1 MTKRAWVLWG
11 VALVG
16 LAGAVLVLDPLNDGT
31 LQRVLGRLPKAE
43 GAAAQAPRGQQG
55 GGGRAIPVEIAK
67 AAKKPVPVRVEAL
80 GNVTP
85 IASVAI
91 KSRIET
97 MITEVHF
104 NDGAFIKQGDLL
116 FILDSRQIAAQIK
129 QSEAIIAGAR
139 AQLEQAQRDVERHT
153 ELMAKN
159 ATTQVALQN
168 ARTQVNIWRAT
179 VESNTAHLDNLKVQ
193 LDYCTIRAP
202 ISGRIS
208 AANVKVGSFVRPSD
222 LAPLATI
229 NQIAPIYVSFGIS
242 QRVLPEVR
250 DALVEG
256 SGQVEASVPSES
268 RRAKG
273 RVTMIENAVDAATGM
288 VMVRATMD
296 NVDEMLWPGTL
307 VNTQLTLRV
316 EQAVTVPTVAVQTG
330 QTGTFVFV
338 VKDNVA
344 SVQPVQV
351 IRTLANEAVIGK
363 GLNGDE
369 TVVTEG
375 QLLLTNG
382 ARVAPRAPAQA
393 GS

>member
-55 GGGRAIPVEIAK
+55 AGGRAIPVEIAK

>member
-1 MTKRAWVLWG
+1 LWG
-11 VALVG
+11 VALAG
-16 LAGAVLVLDPLNDGT
+16 LAGAALVLDPLDSGT
-31 LQRVLGRLPKAE
+31 LQRLTGRGPKPE
-43 GAAAQAPRGQQG
+43 GAVAQAPRGQQG
-55 GGGRAIPVEIAK
+55 GGGRAIPVEITK
-67 AAKKPVPVRVEAL
+67 AEKKPVPVRLEAL

-91 KSRIET
+91 KSRLET
-97 MITEVHF
+97 MITQVHF
-104 NDGAFIKQGDLL
+104 NDGAVVKQGDLL
-116 FILDSRQIAAQIK
+116 FVLDSRQIEAQVK
-129 QSEAIIAGAR
+129 QSEAVIAGAK

-179 VESNTAHLDNLKVQ
+179 VESNTANLDNLKVQ
-193 LDYCTIRAP
+193 LDFCTIRAP

-208 AANVKVGSFVRPSD
+208 AANVKAGNFVRPSD

-229 NQIAPIYVSFGIS
+229 NQIAPIYVSFGLS

-256 SGQVEASVPSES
+256 SGVVDAIIPGES
-268 RRAKG
+268 RRAHG

-296 NVDEMLWPGTL
+296 NADEMLWPGTL

-316 EQAVTVPTVAVQTG
+316 EQAVTVPIVAVQTG

-338 VKDNVA
+338 IKDNVA

-351 IRTLANEAVIGK
+351 ARTLGDQAVIGK
-363 GLNGDE
+363 GLSGGE
-369 TVVTEG
+369 TVVTDG

-382 ARVAPRAPAQA
+382 ARVAPRPTPQA

>member
-11 VALVG
+11 VALAG

-43 GAAAQAPRGQQG
+43 GAAAQALRGQQG
-55 GGGRAIPVEIAK
+55 GGQRAIPVEVAK
-67 AAKKPVPVRVEAL
+67 AVKKPVPVRIEAL

>member
-1 MTKRAWVLWG
+1 MTKRAWVFWG
-11 VALVG
+11 VVLVG
-16 LAGAVLVLDPLNDGT
+16 LAGAALVAKPLWSPDGA
-31 LQRVLGRLPKAE
+31 V
-43 GAAAQAPRGQQG
+43 AQAPRAPQ
-55 GGGRAIPVEIAK
+55 GGGRAIPVEVAK
-67 AAKKPVPVRVEAL
+67 AVKKPVPLRIEAL

-97 MITEVHF
+97 MIVEVHF
-104 NDGAFIKQGDLL
+104 NDGAFVKQGDLL
-116 FILDSRQIAAQIK
+116 FRLDGRQLEAQIR
-129 QSEAIIAGAR
+129 QSEAVIAGAR
-139 AQLEQAQRDVERHT
+139 AQLEQAERDLQRHT
-153 ELMAKN
+153 DLMAKN
-159 ATTQVALQN
+159 ATTQVALQQ

-179 VESNTAHLDNLKVQ
+179 ADSNTANLDNLKVQ

-202 ISGRIS
+202 IAGRIS
-208 AANVKVGSFVRPSD
+208 AAAVKVGNFVRPSD
-222 LAPLATI
+222 TAPLATI
-229 NQIAPIYVSFGIS
+229 NQISPIYVSFGLS

-256 SGQVEASVPSES
+256 SAHVEAGVPSETK
-268 RRAKG
+268 RAQG
-273 RVTMIENAVDAATGM
+273 RVTMIENTVEAATGM
-288 VMVRATMD
+288 VMVRATME
-296 NVDEMLWPGTL
+296 NADEMLWPGTL

-316 EQAVTVPTVAVQTG
+316 EEAVTVPTVAVQTG

-338 VKDNVA
+338 IKDGVA

-351 IRTLANEAVIGK
+351 GRTMGPEAVISK

-382 ARVAPRAPAQA
+382 ARVAPRPPAQA